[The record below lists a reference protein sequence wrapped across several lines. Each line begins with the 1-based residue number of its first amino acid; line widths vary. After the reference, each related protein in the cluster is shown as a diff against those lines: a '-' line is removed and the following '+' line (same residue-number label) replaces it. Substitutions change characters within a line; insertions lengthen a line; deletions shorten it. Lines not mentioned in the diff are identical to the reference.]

1 VITNAASFLC
11 RATASSAERVQGWD
25 CTGCIRSL
33 INLPLLYRFWYH
45 RMNPLSKGAS
55 GMVVRRQLSLDWWS
69 VITALVAAL
78 LIKSGVLPHIPW

>member
-1 VITNAASFLC
+1 
-11 RATASSAERVQGWD
+11 
-25 CTGCIRSL
+25 
-33 INLPLLYRFWYH
+33 
-45 RMNPLSKGAS
+45 MNPLSKGAS